1 MMKNKFMKYFK
12 SQSKNKRII
21 MSIGF
26 VLLIALIIYIPF
38 SLAALTP
45 IKSITITSE
54 HTNYE
59 TKEAGSWQVKKSAA
73 SQNRRRNRRTCSG

>member
-12 SQSKNKRII
+12 SQSKYKRII

-26 VLLIALIIYIPF
+26 IFMVALILFIPF

-54 HTNYE
+54 NTNYE
-59 TKEAGSWQVKKSAA
+59 TKE
-73 SQNRRRNRRTCSG
+73 